1 MPTLRIATKFFLCY
15 FQDGTSAV
23 FLAARCGYAHLLTL
37 LLEAIKV
44 VEEIDLSRNDGITPL
59 IMAAA
64 MNHHEAVDVLL
75 DFGINPNEES
85 KVLIIPTYYLT

>member
-1 MPTLRIATKFFLCY
+1 M
-15 FQDGTSAV
+15 
-23 FLAARCGYAHLLTL
+23 
-37 LLEAIKV
+37 

-85 KVLIIPTYYLT
+85 KVLIIPTYLRAQSSNISSSTRNSL

>member
-1 MPTLRIATKFFLCY
+1 M
-15 FQDGTSAV
+15 
-23 FLAARCGYAHLLTL
+23 
-37 LLEAIKV
+37 

-85 KVLIIPTYYLT
+85 KVPHNPYLLPYLRAQSSNISSGTRNSL